1 MDYRRQFK
9 RLAHIGRFLALFFAC
24 LAFITLLLWR
34 YMPERINRLDEWIV
48 EKHTEPYESRLQQA
62 VDDIERG
69 EETSGIHQLEA
80 LLGDLESIRKRD
92 RLDSVK
98 RKSFQMLTRALI
110 KTNQHK
116 QARDR
121 FDDWIAFDDKDVNAF
136 LGKAKMMC
144 EFPDYSR
151 EGESLL
157 TELIQKFPTPAV
169 LEPYVQR
176 DKTNPKLVGL
186 FLALDVTDETPAG
199 LARAFMDWAVNRH
212 KILGHWRVFCNT
224 GQGFQKDRIQTV
236 FPEWIDRNTLRF
248 TLTLPRE
255 IQTVYVGPPVGN
267 LIAQPA
273 FQVHG
278 PPESA
283 NIPSSDRVLRG
294 AKMAEP
300 WKGIFL
306 PAWDIEPLFARK
318 ILEQEKNG
326 EPLTGTFQARIFPT
340 LILYITGNDQAKA
353 VRKELAEMGS
363 TKLASVFSEIWALW
377 QQSLPAKD
385 TGGKRL

>member
-24 LAFITLLLWR
+24 LACITLLLWR

-48 EKHTEPYESRLQQA
+48 EKYTEPYESRLQQA

-92 RLDSVK
+92 RLDPVK
-98 RKSFQMLTRALI
+98 RKSFQTLTRALI
-110 KTNQHK
+110 KTKQHK

-121 FDDWIAFDDKDVNAF
+121 FDDWIAFDDKDVNAL

-144 EFPDYSR
+144 EFPAFSR
-151 EGESLL
+151 EGEALL
-157 TELIQKFPTPAV
+157 TELLQKFPTPTI
-169 LEPYVQR
+169 LEHYEKR
-176 DKTNPKLVGL
+176 DKTDPKLVNL

-212 KILGHWRVFCNT
+212 RILQHWRVFCSIR
-224 GQGFQKDRIQTV
+224 QGFQEDRIQTV
-236 FPEWIDRNTLRF
+236 SPEWIDRNTLRF
-248 TLTLPRE
+248 TLALPRE
-255 IQTVYVGPPVGN
+255 IYKVYIAPPVGD
-267 LIAQPA
+267 LIVQPE

-278 PPESA
+278 PRESA
-283 NIPSSDRVLRG
+283 NISSSDRALRG
-294 AKMAEP
+294 DKMAEP

-306 PAWDIEPLFARK
+306 PAWDIDPLFARK

-326 EPLTGTFQARIFPT
+326 EPLSGTFEARIFPT
-340 LILYITGNDQAKA
+340 LILYITGNDQARA
-353 VRKELAEMGS
+353 VRKELAEMGG
-363 TKLASVFSEIWALW
+363 TKLASAFSEIWELW
-377 QQSLPAKD
+377 QQHLPAKD